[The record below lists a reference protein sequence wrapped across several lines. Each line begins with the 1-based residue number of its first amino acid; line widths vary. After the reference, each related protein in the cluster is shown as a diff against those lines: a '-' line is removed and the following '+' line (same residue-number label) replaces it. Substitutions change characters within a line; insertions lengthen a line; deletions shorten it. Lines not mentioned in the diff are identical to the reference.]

1 LFNIPVVFFIY
12 KRIETT
18 KQVFDT
24 ICKIK
29 PKKLYL
35 IADGPKS
42 EDLFEVCKEIREY
55 IENNI
60 SWNCNLVRIYSEQ
73 NLGLAKRV
81 STGLSEVFAHEES
94 AIILE
99 DDTLPNLSFF
109 EFCEELLLHYAEN
122 HRIGHISGC
131 NFYPEI
137 FNSDDSYVFSSFINV
152 WGWATWRRSWK
163 NFDLSMSSWRYDNK
177 DLLLNKWCVSQR
189 QKKGLRKMFDL
200 HCENDDPWA
209 WSYQWIYSCWK
220 NNALSIIPRE
230 NLVSNLGIGPDA
242 TNTTSSVTLQKFPKT
257 TQSMTFPLLH
267 PEIDRDQNFDK
278 RYLKASKTPF
288 TRTLKN
294 IVKSWL

>member
-1 LFNIPVVFFIY
+1 MFKIPVVLFIY

-18 KQVFDT
+18 KQVFEI

-29 PKKLYL
+29 PQKIYL

-42 EDLFEVCKEIREY
+42 EDLFEACKDVREY

-81 STGLSEVFAHEES
+81 SSGLSKVFAHEES

-99 DDTLPNLSFF
+99 DDTLPDPSFF
-109 EFCEELLLHYAEN
+109 DFCEELLSHYAED
-122 HRIGHISGC
+122 HRVGHISGC

-137 FNSDDSYVFSSFINV
+137 FNSNDSYAFSSFINV
-152 WGWATWRRSWK
+152 WGWATWKRSWK
-163 NFDLSMSSWRYDNK
+163 NFDLSMRSWRDDNK

-189 QKKGLRKMFDL
+189 QKKGLRNMFDL

-242 TNTTSSVTLQKFPKT
+242 TNTTSSVTLEKFPKT
-257 TQSMTFPLLH
+257 TQSMDFPLLH
-267 PEIDRDQNFDK
+267 PDIDRNQNFDK

-288 TRTLKN
+288 TRILKN
-294 IVKSWL
+294 IVKGWL